1 MNDRDR
7 ENLNFLLTIS
17 PKGFQDWLEQA
28 DDDDVEY
35 ALELIHYAKLEMI
48 VAELEKRDSVEDVSA
63 AKMELDRIFG
73 KTV

>member
-48 VAELEKRDSVEDVSA
+48 VAELERRDSVEDVTE